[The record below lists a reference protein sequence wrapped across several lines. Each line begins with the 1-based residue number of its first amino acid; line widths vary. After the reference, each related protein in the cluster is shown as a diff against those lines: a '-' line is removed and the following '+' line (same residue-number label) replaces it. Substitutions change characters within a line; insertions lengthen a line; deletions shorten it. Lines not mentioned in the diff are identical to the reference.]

1 MNMARRLV
9 RLLGRQEPEVR
20 AAAACRCCLV
30 WQYPYCQLQQC
41 YCCQAVLTHIMWF
54 HLLQEIM
61 EQAAK
66 KLPKTLGKAA
76 EKA

>member
-1 MNMARRLV
+1 MPTGVIQRLTNQST
-9 RLLGRQEPEVR
+9 LFG
-20 AAAACRCCLV
+20 
-30 WQYPYCQLQQC
+30 LQP
-41 YCCQAVLTHIMWF
+41 LPPW
-54 HLLQEIM
+54 QEIM